1 MIAAFIAGEIWSD
14 ATAWRFWL
22 GSKNRAIGA
31 PATSVTVVVS
41 GNGPSTTSV
50 DTVVTVSP
58 AALDTIPSPAT
69 AGNTIPAASTPATR
83 HNPSN
88 RATGRTS
95 RRTTITTCL
104 PALREL
110 FGSDRRDIGD
120 DHED

>member
-14 ATAWRFWL
+14 VTACRFWL

-31 PATSVTVVVS
+31 PVTSVTVVVS

-58 AALDTIPSPAT
+58 AALDTIPTPAT
-69 AGNTIPAASTPATR
+69 TGNTIPAVSTPAAT

-88 RATGRTS
+88 KATDRISRWRANTTSKRTAAVG
-95 RRTTITTCL
+95 
-104 PALREL
+104 PA
-110 FGSDRRDIGD
+110 
-120 DHED
+120 